1 MQYKNLILISLL
13 FLIGCAK
20 KEDLTLLQRAEQEYQ
35 NKNLKTAIE
44 IYNYFVE
51 TYPKSEKAPE
61 ILFKL
66 AKIYYGELQLPKEA
80 VKFLEQIIQNYPD
93 SKEAMNS
100 LFLLG
105 FIYANEIKDYT
116 KAKEY
121 YQKFLEKYPNSELA
135 TSAKFELENL
145 GKGLDNIS
153 TK

>member
-1 MQYKNLILISLL
+1 MRYKNLILISLL
-13 FLIGCAK
+13 FLSGCAK
-20 KEDLTLLQRAEQEYQ
+20 KEDLTLLQKAEQEYQ
-35 NKNLKTAIE
+35 SRNLKTAIE
-44 IYNYFVE
+44 IYNHFVQ

-66 AKIYYGELQLPKEA
+66 AQIHYSELQLPKEA

-93 SKEAMNS
+93 SKEAMNA

-121 YQKFLEKYPNSELA
+121 YQTFLEKYPNSELS

-145 GKGLDNIS
+145 GKEPENIIA
-153 TK
+153 K